1 MIKFRGGAGQGSGP
15 TQPWLERLR
24 KFMQFQRVFWV
35 EGDDMDRSLGRITI
49 HDAQLQ
55 TANCAR
61 KIRVIPTLSLKLSSS
76 PEPTAFR
83 WLTRKARD
91 FFSFEKAKNK
101 AMIYNYLTP
110 GAPKNIF

>member
-1 MIKFRGGAGQGSGP
+1 VIKFRGGAGQGSGP

-61 KIRVIPTLSLKLSSS
+61 KIRVVPMNIKPKAELFSRSYGVSLADSSVAVYS
-76 PEPTAFR
+76 
-83 WLTRKARD
+83 
-91 FFSFEKAKNK
+91 
-101 AMIYNYLTP
+101 
-110 GAPKNIF
+110 